1 MPCVPSKK
9 ESLTPLSRP
18 IHNLFGSKVFFFR
31 SSSTLYLTRIYQKTL
46 NYAALVV
53 LKIDKKNKKKLFVQA
68 GQWIQTP
75 GLKIFFLFSE
85 SLVNLPFSELKTTD
99 ANTFKSILKSFS
111 VQS

>member
-1 MPCVPSKK
+1 MLCVPSKK

-18 IHNLFGSKVFFFR
+18 IHNLFGSKVFFH

-53 LKIDKKNKKKLFVQA
+53 LKIDKKTKKLLVQA

-85 SLVNLPFSELKTTD
+85 SLVNLPFVRT
-99 ANTFKSILKSFS
+99 
-111 VQS
+111 